1 MQEVFVLR
9 GEINSEILKTNEYNN
24 LLLQDES
31 TLFYQSLP
39 YHNLLKEH
47 LNCESVYFLAY
58 EDDILVGTLPFL
70 YKESEFGSIFNSLPY
85 YGSNGAF
92 IIDNTLPDDIQ
103 GEIKINLYNQ
113 YLDFAKSKNVISS
126 TIITNP
132 MKNDKAFIENELNLQ
147 PTDYRIG
154 QITELPENSENI
166 EEILI
171 NSFANPRPRNIRKAI
186 KENITVKKEN
196 SIESLEFLYKVHKD
210 NIESIGG
217 KAKEK
222 SFFDLIPNYFNNNE
236 FAVYIAYIDET
247 PIAGLLLFYFN
258 KTVEYF
264 TPATIHDYRNAQ
276 PSALLIYQAMIDAA
290 RNGYKYWNW
299 GGTWESQ
306 KGVYDFKNKWN
317 AQDYKY
323 FYYTNLFDGK
333 IKNIDKL
340 ELLKSFP
347 YFYIFNFNN

>member
-1 MQEVFVLR
+1 MNYKVQES
-9 GEINSEILKTNEYNN
+9 ISDIKIYNN
-24 LLLQDES
+24 LLLQDQS

-39 YHNLLKEH
+39 YHYLLKEH

-58 EDDILVGTLPFL
+58 EEDRLVGILPFL
-70 YKESEFGSIFNSLPY
+70 FKETQFGSVFNSLPY

-92 IIDNTLPDDIQ
+92 IIDNTLDIDKQ
-103 GEIKINLYNQ
+103 KEIKKNLYNQ
-113 YLDFAKSKNVISS
+113 YLEFVKSKNVLSS

-132 MKNDKAFIENELNLQ
+132 LNNDKEFIESELKLNA
-147 PTDYRIG
+147 TDYRIG
-154 QITELPENSENI
+154 QITELPENDDNIENI
-166 EEILI
+166 LI
-171 NSFANPRPRNIRKAI
+171 SQFQNPRPRNIRRAI
-186 KENITVKKEN
+186 KANIVIKKDN
-196 SIESLEFLYKVHKD
+196 SQNALDFLYNVHKE

-217 KAKEK
+217 RAKEK

-236 FAVYIAYIDET
+236 FAVYIAYLEDK

-264 TPATIHDYRNAQ
+264 TPATVHDYRNDQ
-276 PSALLIYQAMIDAA
+276 PSALIIYKAMLDAIEK
-290 RNGYKYWNW
+290 GYKYWNW

-317 AQDYKY
+317 AQDFKY
-323 FYYTNLFDGK
+323 YYYTNLFDEK
-333 IKNIDKL
+333 IKKIDKL
-340 ELLKSFP
+340 ELLKSSP